1 VKSYYFYIFWVD
13 FWIDLG
19 VDSLGKPV
27 ELWEVLSFKIKFWF
41 GLSWG
46 VCREVGCD
54 DFVVVFDDRFF
65 LG

>member
-1 VKSYYFYIFWVD
+1 
-13 FWIDLG
+13 LG

-54 DFVVVFDDRFF
+54 DFVVGFADRFF
-65 LG
+65 FG